1 MSDQPTLPGER
12 REPMRDTKAD
22 LQAATSE
29 TRDKA
34 SETGRNLKN
43 EAGETLQAVRAEGQ
57 DLAATARDKAE
68 QVVEQQKAAG
78 AEQGH
83 HLADAV
89 RRVADDLED
98 TSPEIA
104 RHVRSAAE
112 SVDSLATALR
122 ERSVG
127 DLLGEVNAFAHRQP
141 VAFFGAAMAAGF
153 ALTRFARSSASD
165 SHRMRRTAPVGGY
178 RAAGEPYRTGEPYR
192 GGGQHG
198 SDLQRNPNMAPG
210 WVPGEA
216 GKGSTAES
224 SELRPATMPAATLGG
239 AAAHKPGTAEPG
251 SMPSST
257 GGTL

>member
-1 MSDQPTLPGER
+1 MSDQPTLHGER
-12 REPMRDTKAD
+12 RDPMRDAKAD
-22 LQAATSE
+22 LQAAALE

-34 SETGRNLKN
+34 GETARNLK
-43 EAGETLQAVRAEGQ
+43 EQAGDTLEAVRTEGQ
-57 DLAATARDKAE
+57 NLATAARDKAE
-68 QVVEQQKAAG
+68 QVAEQQKAAG

-112 SVDSLATALR
+112 SVDNVATALR

-127 DLLGEVNAFAHRQP
+127 DLIGQVNAFAHRQP

-153 ALTRFARSSASD
+153 ALTRFARSSAND
-165 SHRMRRTAPVGGY
+165 SRTVRRTPPAGGAGY
-178 RAAGEPYRTGEPYR
+178 RAGEPYGAPS
-192 GGGQHG
+192 QHG
-198 SDLQRNPNMAPG
+198 EGLHHSPTRAPG
-210 WVPGEA
+210 WVPEDDS
-216 GKGSTAES
+216 KGSADTS
-224 SELRPATMPAATLGG
+224 SLRPATMPAATLGG

>member
-12 REPMRDTKAD
+12 REPMRDAKAD

-34 SETGRNLKN
+34 GETARNLKN

-57 DLAATARDKAE
+57 DLAATARDKVE
-68 QVVEQQKAAG
+68 QVAEQQKAAG

-83 HLADAV
+83 QLADAV

-153 ALTRFARSSASD
+153 ALTRFARSSASG
-165 SHRMRRTAPVGGY
+165 SHRMHHTAPTGGY
-178 RAAGEPYRTGEPYR
+178 RAGEPYRTSEPYR
-192 GGGQHG
+192 AHGQHG
-198 SDLQRNPNMAPG
+198 SDPQRNPNMAPG
-210 WVPGEA
+210 WVPGEP